1 MKRALLRLLLLVV
14 VPIAAAIGGGE
25 YYMSTLRYVTTQN
38 AYVKATVVA
47 ISAEV
52 TGRIEQL
59 LIRQNRY
66 VAAGDLLFSIDPEP
80 FRITLNKTEA
90 ELSRVRNEI
99 EALRADYRESRLEI
113 KEASGDIPFYR
124 RAFDRQRRLAGKG
137 HASRARF
144 DEAQRNLTN
153 ARQRTAMLRQKSLRI
168 LAKLGGKLDLPFE
181 LQADFRHAKAA
192 RDDAELNLR
201 RTMIHAPITGIVGPI
216 RVEAGEYITAGVP
229 AMPLI
234 ASGAY
239 WVEANLKE
247 TQLTQIQIGQKV
259 EIVIDAYPNRK
270 ISARVDSISPTTG
283 AEMSILPPQNAS
295 GNWVK
300 VVQRVPVRLAL
311 DDIQPPLNLRAG
323 MTVGVSIDTGR
334 DHSLHD
340 FIGSAFAWKAKS
352 E

>member
-1 MKRALLRLLLLVV
+1 MRRVLLRLLLLVA
-14 VPIAAAIGGGE
+14 VPIAAAVGGAE

-38 AYVKATVVA
+38 AYVKSTVVA

-59 LIRQNRY
+59 LTRQNRR
-66 VAAGDLLFSIDPEP
+66 VAAGDLLFRIDPEP
-80 FRITLNKTEA
+80 FRITLDKADA

-99 EALRADYRESRLEI
+99 RALRADYRESRLEL
-113 KEASGDIPFYR
+113 KEATGDIPYYR

-137 HASRARF
+137 HSSRARF
-144 DEAQRNLTN
+144 DEAQRKLTN
-153 ARQRTAMLRQKSLRI
+153 SRQRAAMLRQKSLRI
-168 LAKLGGKLDLPFE
+168 LAQLGGKLDLP
-181 LQADFRHAKAA
+181 LDAHADYRRA
-192 RDDAELNLR
+192 RATRDNAELDLR
-201 RTMIHAPITGIVGPI
+201 RTMVHAPISGTVGPVRI
-216 RVEAGEYITAGVP
+216 EAGEYITAGTP

-234 ASGAY
+234 SAIDH

-247 TQLTQIQIGQKV
+247 TQLTQIRIGQTV
-259 EIVIDAYPNRK
+259 DIVIDAYPNRK

-311 DDIQPPLNLRAG
+311 DDIQPPLTLRAG
-323 MTVGVSIDTGR
+323 MTVSVSIDTGR
-334 DHSLHD
+334 DHSLND
-340 FIGSAFAWKAKS
+340 LIGSALAWKVKP